1 MKINNYLVKSFL
13 APIRDLAIGHSIF
26 YSTLPP
32 PPMDGGFDRR
42 GSDFSGIGLFGHV
55 FKKKSNCQG
64 ISLLK
69 GYVPTEN

>member
-1 MKINNYLVKSFL
+1 M
-13 APIRDLAIGHSIF
+13 GHSIF

>member
-1 MKINNYLVKSFL
+1 M
-13 APIRDLAIGHSIF
+13 GHSIF
-26 YSTLPP
+26 YATLPP

-42 GSDFSGIGLFGHV
+42 GSDFSEIGLFGHV

-69 GYVPTEN
+69 GYVPTENWGFGFQPNLGGVNNRIHRI